1 MVQSSARSTVFKKP
15 AVWRIS
21 AIALFLLTV
30 FLVGCDFGPLADE
43 EGSDSQDLTTVAV
56 EPAAEDQASGP
67 PKSIAIMA
75 RLKFP
80 RRAELT
86 FDRAGEVEEILVSQG
101 DRVEEGALLARLN
114 SDHFPAL
121 EEEIVRLRTQIV
133 EARDNIRMLNKDY
146 SAEPLLTAQRDETVA
161 RLNFANTQAEDF
173 FEDIDQNHSDLLT
186 AAMSERDQAKTALV
200 SAEDGVEKAQR
211 DLEADHSQ
219 VIAAAEQAE
228 ADAELALDRAIERLA
243 DYKDDL
249 SDDAVRA
256 SDRVTGA
263 EVTLDQSIE
272 RLSDYKEDL
281 QQEVI
286 RAKDRVT
293 KSELAL
299 DLAQD
304 SLDDF
309 INEHDRLIIRA
320 RTAVGAADA
329 ALDAARAPLTQF
341 LRSPIRDLEA
351 DGKPV
356 DVAKLESLQA
366 AVDLAASNLVK
377 AREDLAELE
386 EGPDP
391 FRVEELRSNVSV
403 AELNLSQARDD
414 LAELEEGPDPF
425 LLEELES
432 SVKVAELNV
441 ATSREN
447 LAELEEGPDLLVLNQ
462 LQTQVDFARVNLA
475 QARKKLNEAKEG
487 PDELVLPRLD
497 LNVILAERR
506 LDLAERRLRDLIDD
520 GPDFKTVPLMEQEI
534 ATRLVQIEELFEGPD
549 TVQLARIE
557 SLNAAI
563 VLALD
568 RIGDIED
575 EMDEVILR
583 APFSGIIYLVN
594 VEEDDLVSRDSR
606 VFDLIDPDEII
617 LEGFVDATEVEN
629 VRQGA
634 IAEVSFDS
642 VPGQSFRGEV
652 AVVDTDPRTERGVIR
667 YPVTIDVDIPD
678 GYEIPFRLSAVDVVV
693 FPLN

>member
-1 MVQSSARSTVFKKP
+1 MVQSPTRSLVCKRRP
-15 AVWRIS
+15 LRWVS
-21 AIALFLLTV
+21 AIALFLLFA
-30 FLVGCDFGPLADE
+30 FLVGCGFGPLAGGE
-43 EGSDSQDLTTVAV
+43 EGESQDLIPEQAETVAEEQV
-56 EPAAEDQASGP
+56 PGRP
-67 PKSIAIMA
+67 RSIAVKA
-75 RLKFP
+75 RLKFS

-101 DRVEEGALLARLN
+101 DRVEKGQILARLN

-121 EEEIVRLRTQIV
+121 EEEIVRLRAQIV
-133 EARDNIRMLNKDY
+133 EARDNIRKINKDY
-146 SAEPLLTAQRDETVA
+146 SDEPLMTAQRDETVA

-173 FEDIDQNHSDLLT
+173 FDDIDQNHSDLLT
-186 AAMSERDQAKTALV
+186 AAMSERDQAETALET
-200 SAEDGVEKAQR
+200 AEDGLEKAQR

-219 VIAAAEQAE
+219 VIAAAEQAK
-228 ADAELALDRAIERLA
+228 ADAEVALDRAIERLA

-263 EVTLDQSIE
+263 EVALDRSIE
-272 RLSDYKEDL
+272 RLADYREDL
-281 QQEVI
+281 QQEIV

-293 KSELAL
+293 KAELAL
-299 DLAQD
+299 DLSQD
-304 SLDDF
+304 RLDDF
-309 INEHDRLIIRA
+309 VNEHDRLIIRA

-366 AVDLAASNLVK
+366 AVDLAESNLVK

-403 AELNLSQARDD
+403 AELNLSQARED

-441 ATSREN
+441 TTSREN
-447 LAELEEGPDLLVLNQ
+447 LEELEEGPDLLVLNQ

-475 QARKKLNEAKEG
+475 QARKKLSEAMEG
-487 PDELVLPRLD
+487 PDELVLPRLE
-497 LNVILAERR
+497 LNITLAERR
-506 LDLAERRLRDLIDD
+506 LELAERRLRDLIDD
-520 GPDFKTVPLMEQEI
+520 GPEIKSVPLMEQEI

-549 TVQLARIE
+549 SVQLAQID

-563 VLALD
+563 MLALD
-568 RIGDIED
+568 RIGDIEE
-575 EMDEVILR
+575 EMDEVLLR

-594 VEEDDLVSRDSR
+594 VEEEDRVSGDSR
-606 VFDLIDPDEII
+606 VFDLIDPDEVI
-617 LEGFVDATEVEN
+617 LEGFVDATEVDS

-634 IAEVSFDS
+634 TAQVAFDS
-642 VPGQSFRGEV
+642 VPGKTFSGEV
-652 AVVDTDPRTERGVIR
+652 SVVDADPRTERGVIS
-667 YPVTIDVDIPD
+667 YPVVIDVDIPD

>member
-1 MVQSSARSTVFKKP
+1 MVQSPTRSPVRNWYP
-15 AVWRIS
+15 LRWVS
-21 AIALFLLTV
+21 AIALFLLV
-30 FLVGCDFGPLADE
+30 VSLAGCDFGPLANE
-43 EGSDSQDLTTVAV
+43 EGADNQEPVSVELQTV
-56 EPAAEDQASGP
+56 AEDQVSDP
-67 PKSIAIMA
+67 LRTIAVKA

-86 FDRAGEVEEILVSQG
+86 FERAGEVEEILVSQG
-101 DRVEEGALLARLN
+101 DRVEEGAILARLN

-121 EEEIVRLRTQIV
+121 EEEIVRLRTQIT
-133 EARDNIRMLNKDY
+133 EARDNIRKLNKDY
-146 SAEPLLTAQRDETVA
+146 SDEPLMTAQREETVA
-161 RLNFANTQAEDF
+161 RLNFANTQAQDF
-173 FEDIDQNHSDLLT
+173 FDDIDQNHSDLLT
-186 AAMSERDQAKTALV
+186 AAMSERDQARTALDT
-200 SAEDGVEKAQR
+200 AEDGLEEAQR

-219 VIAAAEQAE
+219 VIAAAEQAR
-228 ADAELALDRAIERLA
+228 ADAEVALDRAIERLA

-263 EVTLDQSIE
+263 EVTLDRSIE
-272 RLSDYKEDL
+272 RLADYREDL
-281 QQEVI
+281 QQEIV
-286 RAKDRVT
+286 RARDRVT
-293 KSELAL
+293 KAELAL

-356 DVAKLESLQA
+356 DIAKLESLQA
-366 AVDLAASNLVK
+366 AVDLAESNLVK
-377 AREDLAELE
+377 SREDLAELE

-432 SVKVAELNV
+432 NVKVAELNV
-441 ATSREN
+441 TTSREN

-462 LQTQVDFARVNLA
+462 LQTQVDFSRVNLA
-475 QARKKLNEAKEG
+475 QARKKLSEAMEG
-487 PDELVLPRLD
+487 PNELVLPRLE
-497 LNVILAERR
+497 LNVTLAQRR

-520 GPDFKTVPLMEQEI
+520 GPEIKPVPLMEQEI

-549 TVQLARIE
+549 AVQLAQIDA
-557 SLNAAI
+557 LNAAI
-563 VLALD
+563 MLALE
-568 RIGDIED
+568 RIGDIEE
-575 EMDEVILR
+575 EMDEVLLR
-583 APFSGIIYLVN
+583 APFGGIIYLVN
-594 VEEDDLVSRDSR
+594 VEEDDLVSSNSR
-606 VFDLIDPDEII
+606 VFDLIDPDEVV
-617 LEGFVDATEVEN
+617 LEGYVDATEVEN
-629 VRQGA
+629 VGQGA
-634 IAEVSFDS
+634 IAEVAFAS
-642 VPGQSFRGEV
+642 VPGETFSGVV
-652 AVVDTDPRTERGVIR
+652 AAVEADPRTERGVIS
-667 YPVTIDVDIPD
+667 YPVTIDVDLPE
-678 GYEIPFRLSAVDVVV
+678 GTKFPSALA
-693 FPLN
+693 P